1 MEQSARACV
10 QQCLSPRVCAPRVK
24 VVGSLAA
31 AVEHSEARKGGAH
44 AGVSEDAAVKP
55 VRHNARWEKREEG
68 RGGGGMSL

>member
-1 MEQSARACV
+1 M
-10 QQCLSPRVCAPRVK
+10 K

-68 RGGGGMSL
+68 RGGGGMSLQPSCGEGDASPRGEGK

>member
-1 MEQSARACV
+1 
-10 QQCLSPRVCAPRVK
+10 VK